1 MRFSYQNHR
10 WDQSSLRPSL
20 FTDAIKLIISI
31 NFLIFILQY
40 FSGIEEKLFTI
51 FGIVPSKTFGELMLW
66 QPFTYLFFHGGI
78 WHVLINMF
86 VLWMFG
92 SELEKYWGKREFLRF
107 FFVTGVGSG
116 LVTVLFSLSSSTPVV
131 GASGAIYGVLLAYGL
146 MFPNRL
152 VYLYFL
158 IPIKVKYLVILIGTI
173 AFFSSLNPGYSN
185 ISHLT
190 HLSGMIIGFVYLRSN
205 LSSNLNWNTINH
217 FVIHRKNEIK
227 RHYKD
232 KKNEKREALKL
243 KVDAVLDKINEKGY
257 DSLSK
262 SEREFL
268 FTASKKLSQEEDKN

>member
-1 MRFSYQNHR
+1 MRFNYQRQQWKQNPL
-10 WDQSSLRPSL
+10 SPSL
-20 FTDAIKLIISI
+20 FTDAIKFIISI

-40 FSGIEEKLFTI
+40 LSGMEDELFTI

-66 QPFTYLFFHGGI
+66 QPITGLFFHGGI

-92 SELEKYWGKREFLRF
+92 SELEKFWGKKEFLRF
-107 FFVTGVGSG
+107 FFITGIGSG
-116 LVTVLFSLSSSTPVV
+116 LITILFSLSSTNPVV
-131 GASGAIYGVLLAYGL
+131 GASGAIYGVLLAYGF

-158 IPIKVKYLVILIGTI
+158 IPIKVKYLVILIGAI
-173 AFFSSLNPGYSN
+173 AFFSSLNPGNSN

-190 HLSGMIIGFVYLRSN
+190 HLSGMVIGFIYLRS
-205 LSSNLNWNTINH
+205 SINWNTINH
-217 FVIHRKNEIK
+217 FVIHRKDEIK
-227 RHYKD
+227 RHYED

-243 KVDAVLDKINEKGY
+243 QVDAILDKINDVGY
-257 DSLSK
+257 DNLSE

-268 FTASKKLSQEEDKN
+268 FKASKKLSEDEAKN

>member
-1 MRFSYQNHR
+1 MRFNYQRQQWKQNPL
-10 WDQSSLRPSL
+10 SPSL
-20 FTDAIKLIISI
+20 FTDAIKFIISI

-40 FSGIEEKLFTI
+40 LSGMEGELFTI

-92 SELEKYWGKREFLRF
+92 SELEKFWGKKEFLRF
-107 FFVTGVGSG
+107 FFITGIGSG
-116 LVTVLFSLSSSTPVV
+116 LITILFSLSSTNPVV
-131 GASGAIYGVLLAYGL
+131 GASGAIYGVLLAYGF

-158 IPIKVKYLVILIGTI
+158 IPIKVKYLVMLIGAI
-173 AFFSSLNPGYSN
+173 AFFSSLNPGNSN

-190 HLSGMIIGFVYLRSN
+190 HLSGMVIAFIYLRS
-205 LSSNLNWNTINH
+205 SINWNTINH
-217 FVIHRKNEIK
+217 FVIHRKDEIK
-227 RHYKD
+227 RHYED
-232 KKNEKREALKL
+232 KKNEKRDALKL
-243 KVDAVLDKINEKGY
+243 QVDAILDKINDVGY
-257 DSLSK
+257 DNLSE

-268 FTASKKLSQEEDKN
+268 FNASKKLSEDEAKN

>member
-1 MRFSYQNHR
+1 MRFNYQRQQWKQNPL
-10 WDQSSLRPSL
+10 SPSL
-20 FTDAIKLIISI
+20 FTDAIKFIISI

-40 FSGIEEKLFTI
+40 LSGMENELFTI

-92 SELEKYWGKREFLRF
+92 SELEKFWGKKEFLRF
-107 FFVTGVGSG
+107 FFITGIGSG
-116 LVTVLFSLSSSTPVV
+116 LITILFSLSSTNPVV

-146 MFPNRL
+146 LFPNRL

-158 IPIKVKYLVILIGTI
+158 IPIKVKYLVMLIGAI
-173 AFFSSLNPGYSN
+173 AFFSSLNPGNSN

-190 HLSGMIIGFVYLRSN
+190 HLSGMVIGFIYLRS
-205 LSSNLNWNTINH
+205 SINWNTINH
-217 FVIHRKNEIK
+217 FVIHRKDEIK
-227 RHYKD
+227 RHYED

-243 KVDAVLDKINEKGY
+243 QVDAILDKINDVGY
-257 DSLSK
+257 DNLSE

-268 FTASKKLSQEEDKN
+268 FKASKNLSEDEAKN

>member
-1 MRFSYQNHR
+1 MRFNYQRQQWKQNPL
-10 WDQSSLRPSL
+10 SPSL
-20 FTDAIKLIISI
+20 FTDAIKFIILI

-40 FSGIEEKLFTI
+40 LSGMEDELFTI

-92 SELEKYWGKREFLRF
+92 SELEKFWGKKEFLRF
-107 FFVTGVGSG
+107 FFITGIGSG
-116 LVTVLFSLSSSTPVV
+116 LITILFSLSSTNPVV

-146 MFPNRL
+146 LFPNRL

-158 IPIKVKYLVILIGTI
+158 IPIKVKYLVILIGAI
-173 AFFSSLNPGYSN
+173 AFFSSLNPGNSN

-190 HLSGMIIGFVYLRSN
+190 HLSGMVIGFIYLRS
-205 LSSNLNWNTINH
+205 SINWNTINH
-217 FVIHRKNEIK
+217 FVIHRKDEIK
-227 RHYKD
+227 RHYED

-243 KVDAVLDKINEKGY
+243 QVDAILDKINDVGY
-257 DSLSK
+257 DNLSE

-268 FTASKKLSQEEDKN
+268 FKASKKLSEDEAKN

>member
-152 VYLYFL
+152 VYLYVL
-158 IPIKVKYLVILIGTI
+158 IPIKVKYRVILIGTI

-190 HLSGMIIGFVYLRSN
+190 HLSGMIIGFVYLHSN

-257 DSLSK
+257 DSHSK

>member
-1 MRFSYQNHR
+1 MRFNYQRQQWKQNPL
-10 WDQSSLRPSL
+10 SPSL
-20 FTDAIKLIISI
+20 FTDAIKFIISI

-40 FSGIEEKLFTI
+40 LSGMEDELFTI

-92 SELEKYWGKREFLRF
+92 SELEKFWGKKEFLRF
-107 FFVTGVGSG
+107 FFITGIGSG
-116 LVTVLFSLSSSTPVV
+116 LITILFSLSSTNPVV

-158 IPIKVKYLVILIGTI
+158 IPIKVKYLVMLIGAI
-173 AFFSSLNPGYSN
+173 AFFSSLNPGNSN

-190 HLSGMIIGFVYLRSN
+190 HLSGMVIGFIYLRS
-205 LSSNLNWNTINH
+205 SINWNTINH
-217 FVIHRKNEIK
+217 FVIHRKDEIK
-227 RHYKD
+227 RHYED
-232 KKNEKREALKL
+232 KKNEQREALKL
-243 KVDAVLDKINEKGY
+243 QVDAILDKINDVGY
-257 DSLSK
+257 DNLSE

-268 FTASKKLSQEEDKN
+268 FKASKKLSEDEAKN

>member
-1 MRFSYQNHR
+1 VRFNYQRQQWKQNPL
-10 WDQSSLRPSL
+10 SPSL
-20 FTDAIKLIISI
+20 FTDAIKFIISI

-40 FSGIEEKLFTI
+40 LSGMEDELFTI

-92 SELEKYWGKREFLRF
+92 SELEKFWGKKEFLRF
-107 FFVTGVGSG
+107 FFITGIGSG
-116 LVTVLFSLSSSTPVV
+116 LITILFSLSSTNPVV

-146 MFPNRL
+146 LFPNRL

-158 IPIKVKYLVILIGTI
+158 IPIKVKYLVMLIGAI
-173 AFFSSLNPGYSN
+173 AFFSSLNPGNSN

-190 HLSGMIIGFVYLRSN
+190 HLSGMVIGFIYLRS
-205 LSSNLNWNTINH
+205 SINWNTINH
-217 FVIHRKNEIK
+217 FVIHRKDEIK
-227 RHYKD
+227 RHYED

-243 KVDAVLDKINEKGY
+243 QVDAILDKINDVGY
-257 DSLSK
+257 DNLSE

-268 FTASKKLSQEEDKN
+268 FKASKNLSEDEAKN

>member
-1 MRFSYQNHR
+1 MRFNYQRQQWKQNPL
-10 WDQSSLRPSL
+10 SPSL
-20 FTDAIKLIISI
+20 FTDAIKFIISI

-40 FSGIEEKLFTI
+40 LSGMEDELFTI

-92 SELEKYWGKREFLRF
+92 SELEKFWGKKEFLRF
-107 FFVTGVGSG
+107 FFITGIGSG
-116 LVTVLFSLSSSTPVV
+116 LITILFSLSSTNPVV
-131 GASGAIYGVLLAYGL
+131 GASGAIYGVLLAYGF

-173 AFFSSLNPGYSN
+173 AFFSSLNPGNSN

-190 HLSGMIIGFVYLRSN
+190 HLSGMVIGFIYLRS
-205 LSSNLNWNTINH
+205 SINWNTINH
-217 FVIHRKNEIK
+217 FVIHRKDEIK
-227 RHYKD
+227 RHYED

-243 KVDAVLDKINEKGY
+243 QVDAILDKINDVGY
-257 DSLSK
+257 DNLSE

-268 FTASKKLSQEEDKN
+268 FKASKKLSEDEAKN

>member
-1 MRFSYQNHR
+1 MRFNYQRQQWKQNPL
-10 WDQSSLRPSL
+10 SPSL
-20 FTDAIKLIISI
+20 FTDAIKFIISI

-40 FSGIEEKLFTI
+40 LSGMEDELFTI

-92 SELEKYWGKREFLRF
+92 SELEKFWGKKEFLRF
-107 FFVTGVGSG
+107 FFITGIGSG
-116 LVTVLFSLSSSTPVV
+116 LITILFSLSSTNPVV
-131 GASGAIYGVLLAYGL
+131 GASGSIYGVLLAYGL
-146 MFPNRL
+146 LFPNRL

-158 IPIKVKYLVILIGTI
+158 IPIKVKYLVILIGAI
-173 AFFSSLNPGYSN
+173 AFFSSLNPGNSN

-190 HLSGMIIGFVYLRSN
+190 HLSGMVIGFIYLRS
-205 LSSNLNWNTINH
+205 SINWNTINH
-217 FVIHRKNEIK
+217 FVIHRKDEIK
-227 RHYKD
+227 RHYED

-243 KVDAVLDKINEKGY
+243 QVDAILDKINDVGY
-257 DSLSK
+257 DNLSE

-268 FTASKKLSQEEDKN
+268 FKASKNLSEDEAKN

>member
-1 MRFSYQNHR
+1 MRFNYQRQQWKQNPL
-10 WDQSSLRPSL
+10 SPSL
-20 FTDAIKLIISI
+20 FTDAIKFIISI

-40 FSGIEEKLFTI
+40 LSGMEDELFTI

-66 QPFTYLFFHGGI
+66 QPITYLFFHGGI

-92 SELEKYWGKREFLRF
+92 SELEKFWGKKEFLRF
-107 FFVTGVGSG
+107 FFITGIGSG
-116 LVTVLFSLSSSTPVV
+116 LITVLFSLSSTNPVV

-146 MFPNRL
+146 LFPNRL

-158 IPIKVKYLVILIGTI
+158 IPIKVKYLVILIGAI
-173 AFFSSLNPGYSN
+173 AFFSSLNPGNSN

-190 HLSGMIIGFVYLRSN
+190 HLSGMVIGFIYLRS
-205 LSSNLNWNTINH
+205 SINWNTINH
-217 FVIHRKNEIK
+217 FVIHRKDEIK
-227 RHYKD
+227 RHYED

-243 KVDAVLDKINEKGY
+243 QVDAILDKINDVGY
-257 DSLSK
+257 DNLSE

-268 FTASKKLSQEEDKN
+268 FKASKNLSEDEAKN